1 MAGNE
6 PVNESKSGPTTS
18 VTIRAEPVQFPR
30 SAVTG
35 DMKEDFWR
43 DYRQHIKNVFPNKS
57 SDVEA
62 LPSYTLDQRIR
73 SNFADQ
79 LRRKFREVLRGTRP
93 SLNAKQESALLAVE
107 FRVENVTYGS
117 IEIKTIIENLDQI
130 IVAFG
135 LTADIVTTLL
145 AASGP
150 DALNA
155 ALGFSGVAWDV
166 NVSAA
171 NIPAPG
177 NGNNQEK
184 GIGKYFTDPKVVW
197 RVLNALW
204 ILPILVSLVVLV
216 LAYREMVRIT
226 ELRDKVHSEAI
237 AHEIGRA
244 NALYERFEKKH
255 ELLLESEANIFRRS
269 ADAIRTILEDQI
281 KRTAARSD
289 YFDQQHVALLQR
301 YENISKES
309 SDTIKTLIQQ
319 PDSCCDCNCKKPQDR
334 CQKSANSK

>member
-6 PVNESKSGPTTS
+6 PVKESKSGPTS
-18 VTIRAEPVQFPR
+18 FITIRAEPIQFSR
-30 SAVTG
+30 SPVTG

-43 DYRQHIKNVFPNKS
+43 DYRQHIKNVLPNKS

-62 LPSYTLDQRIR
+62 LSSYALEQRIQ
-73 SNFADQ
+73 SSFPDQ
-79 LRRKFREVLRGTRP
+79 LRKKFREVLRGTRP
-93 SLNAKQESALLAVE
+93 SLDTKQQSALLAVE
-107 FRVENVTYGS
+107 FRVERITYGS

-145 AASGP
+145 AVSGP

-155 ALGFSGVAWDV
+155 ALGFTGVAWDV
-166 NVSAA
+166 DVSSA
-171 NIPAPG
+171 NILAPA
-177 NGNNQEK
+177 NGSNNER
-184 GIGKYFTDPKVVW
+184 GIGKYLTDPGVVW

-226 ELRDKVHSEAI
+226 ELRDNVHSGVI
-237 AHEIGRA
+237 AKEIDRA
-244 NALYERFEKKH
+244 DALYERFEKKH
-255 ELLLESEANIFRRS
+255 ESLLESEANILRRS

-289 YFDQQHVALLQR
+289 YFDQQHVALLRR

-309 SDTIKTLIQQ
+309 SETIKTLIQQ
-319 PDSCCDCNCKKPQDR
+319 PAGCCDCNCKKPKDR
-334 CQKSANSK
+334 CQKSASSK